1 MFRTAPAAEPA
12 ADVTNDLSP
21 EPIPLSVL
29 DLDLSAPVGGWR
41 AFLADRHIEIV
52 VDDLGRSSVSRN
64 DARRLFD
71 EHRDE
76 ELRKAEVRAASER
89 RAVEADQQFR
99 ASLGAGVPASAIPA
113 GMTYAAAVLSAELD
127 AYGYRPRRTC
137 GSRSEPNQKTGG
149 RRERGL
155 GAADLSETWAGL
167 ACTR

>member
-113 GMTYAAAVLSAELD
+113 GMTYAAAVLSAELELM
-127 AYGYRPRRTC
+127 GI
-137 GSRSEPNQKTGG
+137 G
-149 RRERGL
+149 RVGPAGPEASPTKKP
-155 GAADLSETWAGL
+155 AAGVSVD
-167 ACTR
+167 

>member
-29 DLDLSAPVGGWR
+29 DLDLSAPVEGWR
-41 AFLADRHIEIV
+41 AFLADRHIKIV

-76 ELRKAEVRAASER
+76 ELRKAECV
-89 RAVEADQQFR
+89 
-99 ASLGAGVPASAIPA
+99 
-113 GMTYAAAVLSAELD
+113 
-127 AYGYRPRRTC
+127 PRR
-137 GSRSEPNQKTGG
+137 SGG
-149 RRERGL
+149 RLRPISSFGL
-155 GAADLSETWAGL
+155 RWVLVFRL
-167 ACTR
+167 ARFLRV

>member
-1 MFRTAPAAEPA
+1 LEKIDMFRTAPAAEPA

-113 GMTYAAAVLSAELD
+113 GMTYAAAVLSAELELM
-127 AYGYRPRRTC
+127 GI
-137 GSRSEPNQKTGG
+137 G
-149 RRERGL
+149 RVGPAGPEASPTKKP
-155 GAADLSETWAGL
+155 AAGVSVD
-167 ACTR
+167 